1 MFRFVG
7 ADPCVCP
14 IFATDVPI
22 SAMDVPA
29 FATDVSIFP
38 TDVTVCGRTHGSA
51 PTCGG
56 AILFGRHWL
65 QTGHADRVKEDFL
78 TICHF

>member
-14 IFATDVPI
+14 KF
-22 SAMDVPA
+22 AMDVPI
-29 FATDVSIFP
+29 FAMDFLIFIMDVL
-38 TDVTVCGRTHGSA
+38 VCGRTHGSA

-56 AILFGRHWL
+56 GILFGWHWL
-65 QTGHADRVKEDFL
+65 QTGHADGVKEDFL